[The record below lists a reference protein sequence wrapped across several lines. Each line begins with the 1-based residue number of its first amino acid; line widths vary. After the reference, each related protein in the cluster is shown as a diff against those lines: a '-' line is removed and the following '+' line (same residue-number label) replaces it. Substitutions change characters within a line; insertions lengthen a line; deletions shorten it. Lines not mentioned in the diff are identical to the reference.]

1 MILPWSATTD
11 LILGATADRGV
22 VVLASTTATTTA
34 TTDILLPTGAAARAP
49 KKTLMHHAC
58 PWQASL
64 CACNQSLPT
73 RAIQTGQ
80 GAALAPGTQGVLV
93 PQASHVAPPFFCLQ
107 LSADLMYGHRRPAS
121 GLLARCAGAL
131 AATTATRLLE
141 ALQFLK
147 ERCNNLWQL
156 HRLILMMTHLTTF
169 PPQLTFMLQ
178 DDSSIQ
184 VIFFSMPCARCGSW
198 EEFPSW
204 HPCEDACANAQ
215 GTATLHTGEEIRCNK
230 SWDGTWWFFF
240 CNTCKQTRPHIR
252 GVLRGARI
260 YLRMEH
266 TDYITDSENS
276 SYYCSSEG
284 ESCTQEEAE

>member
-1 MILPWSATTD
+1 
-11 LILGATADRGV
+11 
-22 VVLASTTATTTA
+22 
-34 TTDILLPTGAAARAP
+34 
-49 KKTLMHHAC
+49 
-58 PWQASL
+58 
-64 CACNQSLPT
+64 
-73 RAIQTGQ
+73 
-80 GAALAPGTQGVLV
+80 
-93 PQASHVAPPFFCLQ
+93 
-107 LSADLMYGHRRPAS
+107 
-121 GLLARCAGAL
+121 
-131 AATTATRLLE
+131 
-141 ALQFLK
+141 
-147 ERCNNLWQL
+147 
-156 HRLILMMTHLTTF
+156 
-169 PPQLTFMLQ
+169 
-178 DDSSIQ
+178 
-184 VIFFSMPCARCGSW
+184 MPCARCGSW

-284 ESCTQEEAE
+284 ESCTQEEAEYFFFLKNNGRLLTPQMAKVPGGGTGIMKTGSSNQNLETGHNSLTQKVVNHTGVILMGAVSVPPWILG